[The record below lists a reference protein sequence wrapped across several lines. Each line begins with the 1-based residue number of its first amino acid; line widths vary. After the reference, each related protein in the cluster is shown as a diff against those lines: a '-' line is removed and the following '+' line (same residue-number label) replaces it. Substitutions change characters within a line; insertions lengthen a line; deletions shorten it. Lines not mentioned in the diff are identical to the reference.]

1 MIENKVVAML
11 LAGGQGSRLKAL
23 TSKIAKPAVPFG
35 GKYRIID
42 FALSNSTNSGI
53 NDIGILTQYKPYLL
67 NTHIG
72 IGTAWDYDR
81 NNGGLRVLPP
91 FTSEDGGRWYTG
103 TANAI
108 YENIDFIDELDPE
121 YVLILSGDHIYKMDY
136 RQLLKA
142 HKGKKADVTIA
153 VMEVPWEEA
162 SRFGIVNV
170 DENNKIVEFDE
181 KPKNPKNNM
190 ASMGI
195 YMFNWK
201 ELRKYLIKDN
211 KNKESDNDFGKNI
224 LPMMLSEGKAMYA
237 WAFDGYWKDVGTV
250 RSYWEANMD
259 LLDRNNTLNIYD
271 QNWRIYTKSKN
282 LPPHYLSQT
291 SIVKN
296 SLINE
301 GCLVRGEVTNS
312 ILFSEVEIEK
322 GAMVNNSVVLS
333 SCTIKK
339 GAEVNNAVILE
350 GVTIKENEKIGEAG
364 DGNIYLVTDKGYT
377 IE

>member
-23 TSKIAKPAVPFG
+23 TRKVAKPAVSFG

-42 FALSNSTNSGI
+42 FALSNATNSGI

-72 IGTAWDYDR
+72 IGTSWDYDR

-108 YENIDFIDELDPE
+108 FENIDYLDELDPE

-136 RQLLKA
+136 RMLLKT
-142 HKGKKADVTIA
+142 HMEKKADVTLA
-153 VMEVPWEEA
+153 VMEVPWEDA

-170 DENNKIVEFDE
+170 DEDNRVIEFDE
-181 KPKNPKNNM
+181 KPKKPKNNM

-195 YMFNWK
+195 YMFSWK

-211 KNKESDNDFGKNI
+211 KDKESSNDFGKNV
-224 LPMMLSEGKAMYA
+224 LPLMLGEGKKMYA
-237 WAFDGYWKDVGTV
+237 WVFDGYWKDVGTV

-259 LLDRNNTLNIYD
+259 LLDPNNKLNIYD
-271 QNWRIYTKSKN
+271 TGWRIFTKSKN
-282 LPPHYLSQT
+282 LPPHYLGRT
-291 SIVKN
+291 SVVKH

-301 GCLVRGEVTNS
+301 GCLVKGEVTNS
-312 ILFSEVEIEK
+312 ILFSEVEVER
-322 GAMVNNSVVLS
+322 GAKVNNSVILS
-333 SCTIKK
+333 KCTVKA
-339 GAEVNNAVILE
+339 GAEVNNAIIVE
-350 GVTIKENEKIGEAG
+350 GVTINEGEKIGEVG
-364 DGNIYLVTDKGYT
+364 DENIYLVTERGFT

>member
-23 TSKIAKPAVPFG
+23 TRKVAKPAVPFG

-42 FALSNSTNSGI
+42 FALSNAANSGI
-53 NDIGILTQYKPYLL
+53 SDIGILTQYKPYLL

-81 NNGGLRVLPP
+81 NVGGLRVLPP
-91 FTSEDGGRWYTG
+91 FTSESGGRWYTG

-108 YENIDFIDELDPE
+108 FENIDFIDDLDPQ

-136 RQLLKA
+136 KTLLKA
-142 HKGKKADVTIA
+142 HKEQNADVTLA
-153 VMEVPWEEA
+153 VMEVPWDEA
-162 SRFGIVNV
+162 SRFGIINV
-170 DENNKIVEFDE
+170 DENNKVVEFDE

-201 ELRKYLIKDN
+201 ELRKYLIKDG
-211 KNKESDNDFGKNI
+211 KDKESDNDFGKNI
-224 LPMMLSEGKAMYA
+224 LPKMLNEGKSMYA
-237 WAFDGYWKDVGTV
+237 WNFKGYWKDVGTV

-259 LLDRNNTLNIYD
+259 LLDSNNTLDIYNK
-271 QNWRIYTKSKN
+271 NWRIYTRSKN
-282 LPPHYLSQT
+282 LPPHYIARGA
-291 SIVKN
+291 IVKN

-301 GCLVRGEVTNS
+301 GCIIKGEINSS
-312 ILFSEVEIEK
+312 ILFSEVVIEK
-322 GAMVNNSVVLS
+322 GAVVNNSVILS
-333 SCTIKK
+333 NCVIMP
-339 GAEVNNAVILE
+339 GAQVNNAVILE
-350 GVTIKENEKIGEAG
+350 GVTIKEGEKIGEVG
-364 DGNIYLVTDKGYT
+364 DDNIYLVSEKGYT
-377 IE
+377 VE